1 MINIVHSGLNKLTDY
16 DKQCIKYEI
25 KESDSTISLYIYKT
39 IPSTNQLNILRLSD
53 HLPSMQKLI
62 RGNTAPRPS
71 VIENSNVSIDFYKPK
86 RIIQVDTAGNAKV
99 KKVPNRFDNYVGVP
113 SNIPQVEPFTVSSFQ
128 YFYKDLDQ
136 SDEMILWHSIATWV
150 CCLDPNK
157 EYHDPFASDETKM
170 AKTETKTAEVHVFGD
185 KIEITE
191 NKQYNNMNKKQ
202 IRLTESDLKQLVK
215 ESVNKILSEA
225 YGTMPN
231 NDAYDITGLDA
242 ANDEG
247 AHFSPLGKFNDVP
260 LDSLIDLNKAVKLF
274 NNDYN
279 YLQFIN
285 PNYARALRKHL
296 YYVDEYLD
304 NSSFASS

>member
-1 MINIVHSGLNKLTDY
+1 MIEPQSLINIVHSGLNKLTDS

-86 RIIQVDTAGNAKV
+86 RIIQVDIAGNAKV

-185 KIEITE
+185 KIEIT
-191 NKQYNNMNKKQ
+191 
-202 IRLTESDLKQLVK
+202 
-215 ESVNKILSEA
+215 
-225 YGTMPN
+225 
-231 NDAYDITGLDA
+231 
-242 ANDEG
+242 
-247 AHFSPLGKFNDVP
+247 
-260 LDSLIDLNKAVKLF
+260 
-274 NNDYN
+274 
-279 YLQFIN
+279 
-285 PNYARALRKHL
+285 
-296 YYVDEYLD
+296 
-304 NSSFASS
+304 

>member
-1 MINIVHSGLNKLTDY
+1 MIEPQSLINIVHSGLNKLTDS

-191 NKQYNNMNKKQ
+191 NKQYYNMNKKL
-202 IRLTESDLKQLVK
+202 IRLTESDLHKIVK
-215 ESVNKILSEA
+215 ESVNKILMEA
-225 YGTMPN
+225 RKPNDRIIGRHKFRGEYYDKNGNPIYTHPSKLDDPEGGTLSDDFLKNYGWR
-231 NDAYDITGLDA
+231 YSKSRGLHGQISDPMR
-242 ANDEG
+242 
-247 AHFSPLGKFNDVP
+247 FPK
-260 LDSLIDLNKAVKLF
+260 
-274 NNDYN
+274 
-279 YLQFIN
+279 
-285 PNYARALRKHL
+285 
-296 YYVDEYLD
+296 
-304 NSSFASS
+304 